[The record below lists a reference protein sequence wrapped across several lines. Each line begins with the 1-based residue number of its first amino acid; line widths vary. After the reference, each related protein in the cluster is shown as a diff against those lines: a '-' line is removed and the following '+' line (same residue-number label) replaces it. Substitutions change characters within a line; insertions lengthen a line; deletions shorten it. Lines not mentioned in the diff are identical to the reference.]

1 MSVHIIRES
10 SSRFR
15 PLKSLTM
22 SVFSSLTRRV
32 TLTKAIVVLVVVL
45 LVLVSLDEGE
55 VVLQSE
61 CSNKKVSVW
70 F

>member
-61 CSNKKVSVW
+61 CSTKKVSVW